1 MEAGS
6 SLPLSQVPATYYPE
20 PVRSSP
26 YFNPN
31 SWRSILILSS
41 HVCLGLPSGLFPS
54 GIPTKT
60 LFMLDV
66 LLEISTHT
74 WITHLYINYVAS
86 FDSMHLMNTRNRKVL
101 SKVLTPVTVPPSIV
115 DRDTS
120 TDMVVR
126 ETANV
131 TLMCKATGYP
141 EPYVMWRRED
151 GEDIFY
157 NGENGEYCH
166 LSTILK
172 ERVIPHR
179 INVNNM
185 LITTICPPHWNE

>member
-1 MEAGS
+1 
-6 SLPLSQVPATYYPE
+6 
-20 PVRSSP
+20 
-26 YFNPN
+26 
-31 SWRSILILSS
+31 
-41 HVCLGLPSGLFPS
+41 
-54 GIPTKT
+54 
-60 LFMLDV
+60 
-66 LLEISTHT
+66 
-74 WITHLYINYVAS
+74 
-86 FDSMHLMNTRNRKVL
+86 MHLMNTRYREVL
-101 SKVLTPVTVPPSIV
+101 SELLATITVPPTIV

-157 NGENGEYCH
+157 NGENGEYYH

-172 ERVIPHR
+172 DRIIPYW
-179 INVNNM
+179 INVKKI
-185 LITTICPPHWNE
+185 LITTICPPH